1 MGRRLAVCMAS
12 VLFCFGLLVMLY
24 PHINGER
31 LERESLSEAA
41 SFIAAHPAAPDISSS
56 EAAER
61 PNAELYEAMREY
73 NRCIYEEKQSR
84 LSDPLAYETAPID
97 LKEYGIIDGI
107 VAVLTIPALDLEMPI
122 YLGASYD
129 NMAAGAAV
137 LGQTS
142 LPIGGVD
149 TNCVIAGHRG
159 WNGAAYFRYID
170 QLQPGDE
177 VFITNIWETLNYT
190 VSEIQV
196 IDPNDVSNVFIQ
208 DGRDLLTLLTCHPY
222 ASGGLYRYL
231 VVCERSKP

>member
-1 MGRRLAVCMAS
+1 MQAARITAPIAMPFTYSLTHVDSTSSAPTLSISAS
-12 VLFCFGLLVMLY
+12 LICVL
-24 PHINGER
+24 
-31 LERESLSEAA
+31 
-41 SFIAAHPAAPDISSS
+41 
-56 EAAER
+56 
-61 PNAELYEAMREY
+61 EAMREY

-107 VAVLTIPALDLEMPI
+107 VAVLTIPALELEMPI

-159 WNGAAYFRYID
+159 WH
-170 QLQPGDE
+170 LCSLK
-177 VFITNIWETLNYT
+177 WL
-190 VSEIQV
+190 S
-196 IDPNDVSNVFIQ
+196 
-208 DGRDLLTLLTCHPY
+208 
-222 ASGGLYRYL
+222 
-231 VVCERSKP
+231 